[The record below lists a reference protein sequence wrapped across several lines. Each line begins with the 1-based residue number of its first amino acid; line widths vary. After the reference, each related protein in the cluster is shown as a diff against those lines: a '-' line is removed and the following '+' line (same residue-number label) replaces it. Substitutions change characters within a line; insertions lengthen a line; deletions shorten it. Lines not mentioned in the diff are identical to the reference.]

1 VIVEKIINKVINE
14 LKVVSGVVGVVL
26 GGSRAR
32 GTHRPKSDIDIGIY
46 YDETKGIDLDEISR
60 IATKLDD
67 EHREKII
74 TALGEWGPWI
84 NGGGWLIVDGYHVDF
99 IFRDINK
106 VSQVIKQCLSGN
118 LSSHYQAGHPHAYLN
133 AMYMGEIAICHILE
147 DNQSKI
153 AKLKDKTI
161 PYPLALKKA
170 IINYFTFESSFSLKF
185 AEDMLGKDDL
195 YYLNGHC
202 FRSVSCLNQVLFAIN
217 EEYCINEKKAVGM
230 IDSFAIKPKNY
241 KERIEQIFSLLSNDL
256 EDARKGVG
264 ILKNLISE
272 TNKII
277 DK

>member
-1 VIVEKIINKVINE
+1 MIVEKIINKVINE

-32 GTHRPKSDIDIGIY
+32 GTHRSNSDIDIGLY
-46 YDETKGIDLDEISR
+46 YDESVGIDLGEISR

-67 EHREKII
+67 EQRGNIV

-118 LSSHYQAGHPHAYLN
+118 LSSHYQAGHPHVYLN

-147 DNQSKI
+147 DNQSKL
-153 AKLKDKTI
+153 AELKDKTI

-170 IINYFTFESSFSLKF
+170 IIKYFTFETSFSLKF

-217 EEYCINEKKAVGM
+217 EEYCINEKKSVGM

-241 KERIEQIFSLLSNDL
+241 KKRIEQIFSLLSNDL
-256 EDARKGVG
+256 EHARKGVG

-272 TNKII
+272 TNIII